1 VGAKKAVA
9 QSRKICQ
16 IFWHHRRGA
25 TGKSGAP
32 LGFLGWRMADYTAD
46 ELSALRRALASGTL
60 VVRTGD
66 HEVRY
71 GSFEDLRARIAY
83 VEAKMAAAVQPL
95 PVVGRATFRR
105 S

>member
-1 VGAKKAVA
+1 
-9 QSRKICQ
+9 
-16 IFWHHRRGA
+16 
-25 TGKSGAP
+25 
-32 LGFLGWRMADYTAD
+32 MAEFTDE

-60 VVRTGD
+60 VVRTGE

-83 VEAKMAAAVQPL
+83 VEGRIASSVRAQP
-95 PVVGRATFRR
+95 VAGRAAFRR

>member
-1 VGAKKAVA
+1 MTD
-9 QSRKICQ
+9 
-16 IFWHHRRGA
+16 F
-25 TGKSGAP
+25 T
-32 LGFLGWRMADYTAD
+32 DE

-66 HEVRY
+66 QEVRY

-83 VEAKMAAAVQPL
+83 VEARRMAATTPL
-95 PVVGRATFRR
+95 PVAGRAGFRR

>member
-1 VGAKKAVA
+1 
-9 QSRKICQ
+9 
-16 IFWHHRRGA
+16 
-25 TGKSGAP
+25 
-32 LGFLGWRMADYTAD
+32 MAEFTDE

-83 VEAKMAAAVQPL
+83 VEGRIASSVGAQAVA
-95 PVVGRATFRR
+95 GRAAFRR

>member
-1 VGAKKAVA
+1 MTD
-9 QSRKICQ
+9 
-16 IFWHHRRGA
+16 F
-25 TGKSGAP
+25 TNE
-32 LGFLGWRMADYTAD
+32 

-66 HEVRY
+66 QEVRY

-83 VEAKMAAAVQPL
+83 VESRMTAAANPL
-95 PVVGRATFRR
+95 PVAGRAGFRR

>member
-1 VGAKKAVA
+1 MTD
-9 QSRKICQ
+9 
-16 IFWHHRRGA
+16 F
-25 TGKSGAP
+25 
-32 LGFLGWRMADYTAD
+32 TAE
-46 ELSALRRALASGTL
+46 ELSSLRRALASGTL

-83 VEAKMAAAVQPL
+83 VESQMSAASVPL
-95 PVVGRATFRR
+95 PVAGRAGFRR